1 MEAIVK
7 ESFLAAAADVEFQDM
22 WMTAETWAE
31 LICLR
36 YNLLNDNSFTGR
48 DLNKVLG
55 LKSNAYLTNQM
66 DVDRRNVPSDHIG
79 IFRDRYKDSKT
90 NKKLTCFYACKKGE
104 APKQQN
110 TSSKWYS
117 EISDGKILVNKFKTR
132 GAKRNLSVNGVVVS
146 SNLHKRK
153 HDEKKKRLMKPSFL
167 PLPAYPLLVSPL
179 LLCSHRPLNCI
190 GNPPKLVPYFIQKMT
205 KQWMRQ

>member
-55 LKSNAYLTNQM
+55 LKSNVYLTNQM
-66 DVDRRNVPSDHIG
+66 DVDRRSIPSDHIG
-79 IFRDRYKDSKT
+79 TF
-90 NKKLTCFYACKKGE
+90 
-104 APKQQN
+104 
-110 TSSKWYS
+110 
-117 EISDGKILVNKFKTR
+117 
-132 GAKRNLSVNGVVVS
+132 
-146 SNLHKRK
+146 
-153 HDEKKKRLMKPSFL
+153 
-167 PLPAYPLLVSPL
+167 
-179 LLCSHRPLNCI
+179 
-190 GNPPKLVPYFIQKMT
+190 
-205 KQWMRQ
+205 